1 MLKKMKRF
9 KESYNELEKAVLIM
23 DVNGNAK
30 VSRYIFDILNEVS
43 QRLVVSGDYN
53 YLVEHLSNGETSKD
67 GNLTYIDGKVVVS
80 DEFDEAMNNNM
91 EVCEGKN
98 LFF

>member
-1 MLKKMKRF
+1 M
-9 KESYNELEKAVLIM
+9 
-23 DVNGNAK
+23 
-30 VSRYIFDILNEVS
+30 NEVS

-53 YLVEHLSNGETSKD
+53 YLVEHLSDESKD